1 MSSSIDIATIAL
13 RRSQLYRRHI
23 ENGAVF
29 ESLSNATA
37 EDSALVSHY
46 GSTSY
51 KQEQE
56 LTQAQHLGLADLST
70 LPRIGFK
77 GLGTPDW
84 ATGQGIELPTQPNRA
99 ILQSDGTLVARLSQS
114 ELLLA
119 SNLSGLSE
127 SIGSSSQ
134 AARNSELPERVYS
147 LPRSDSHSWLVLCG
161 SRAAETLAKVCG
173 VDLRPHKFA
182 NGEVAQ
188 TSIAKIN
195 GVIVRNDL
203 GETLSYCIFSD
214 SSSVE
219 FLWDSLHDA
228 MAEFKG
234 AAIGIQALRD
244 C

>member
-1 MSSSIDIATIAL
+1 MSPSIDIVTTAL

-23 ENGAVF
+23 EMGAVF
-29 ESLSNATA
+29 ESLGDGTA
-37 EDSALVSHY
+37 GDSALVSYY
-46 GSTSY
+46 GANNH
-51 KQEQE
+51 QQE

-70 LPRIGFK
+70 LPRMGFK

-84 ATGQGIELPTQPNRA
+84 AAGQGIELPAQPNQA
-99 ILQSDGTLVARLSQS
+99 TLQSDGTLVARLSQS

-119 SNLSGLSE
+119 SNLNGLSE
-127 SIGSSSQ
+127 SIASTTQSTP
-134 AARNSELPERVYS
+134 PERVYS

-188 TSIAKIN
+188 TAIAKIN
-195 GVIVRNDL
+195 GVLVRNDL

>member
-1 MSSSIDIATIAL
+1 MSSSIDIATNAL

-23 ENGAVF
+23 EMGAVF
-29 ESLSNATA
+29 ESLSDRTA
-37 EDSALVSHY
+37 GNSAVVSHY
-46 GSTSY
+46 GTN
-51 KQEQE
+51 KQE

-70 LPRIGFK
+70 LPRMGFK

-84 ATGQGIELPTQPNRA
+84 AAEQGIELPALPNRA
-99 ILQSDGTLVARLSQS
+99 TLQSDGTLVARLSQS

-119 SNLSGLSE
+119 SNLNGLSE
-127 SIGSSSQ
+127 SIANTAQS
-134 AARNSELPERVYS
+134 APPERVYS

-234 AAIGIQALRD
+234 AAIGIQALRN
-244 C
+244 CQ

>member
-1 MSSSIDIATIAL
+1 MSSSIDIASNAL

-23 ENGAVF
+23 EMGAAF
-29 ESLSNATA
+29 ESLSDRTA
-37 EDSALVSHY
+37 GNSAVVSHY
-46 GSTSY
+46 GTN
-51 KQEQE
+51 KQE

-70 LPRIGFK
+70 LPRMGFK

-84 ATGQGIELPTQPNRA
+84 AAEQGIELPALPNRA
-99 ILQSDGTLVARLSQS
+99 TLQSDGTLVARLSQS

-119 SNLSGLSE
+119 SNLNGLSE
-127 SIGSSSQ
+127 SIANTAQS
-134 AARNSELPERVYS
+134 APPERVYS

-234 AAIGIQALRD
+234 AAIGIQALRN
-244 C
+244 CQ

>member
-1 MSSSIDIATIAL
+1 MSSSNDIATTAL

-23 ENGAVF
+23 EMGAVF
-29 ESLSNATA
+29 EALSDGTA
-37 EDSALVSHY
+37 GDSAVVSHY
-46 GSTSY
+46 RTS
-51 KQEQE
+51 EEE

-70 LPRIGFK
+70 LPRMGFK
-77 GLGTPDW
+77 GLGTPGW
-84 ATGQGIELPTQPNRA
+84 AAAQGIELPAQPNQA
-99 ILQSDGTLVARLSQS
+99 TLQTDGTLVARLSQS

-119 SNLSGLSE
+119 SNLNGLSE
-127 SIGSSSQ
+127 SIESFANTTQS
-134 AARNSELPERVYS
+134 ARNSELPERVYS

-195 GVIVRNDL
+195 GVLVRNDL

>member
-1 MSSSIDIATIAL
+1 MSPSIDIVTTAL

-23 ENGAVF
+23 EMGAVF
-29 ESLSNATA
+29 ESLGDGTA
-37 EDSALVSHY
+37 GDSALVSHY
-46 GSTSY
+46 GANNH
-51 KQEQE
+51 QQE

-70 LPRIGFK
+70 LPRMGFK

-84 ATGQGIELPTQPNRA
+84 AAGQGIELPAQPNQA
-99 ILQSDGTLVARLSQS
+99 TLQSDGTLVARLSQS

-119 SNLSGLSE
+119 SNLNGLSE
-127 SIGSSSQ
+127 SIANTTQSTP
-134 AARNSELPERVYS
+134 PERVYS

-161 SRAAETLAKVCG
+161 SRAAEALAKVCG

-195 GVIVRNDL
+195 GVLVRNDL
-203 GETLSYCIFSD
+203 DETLSYCIFSD

>member
-1 MSSSIDIATIAL
+1 MSSSIDIATNAL

-23 ENGAVF
+23 EMGAVF
-29 ESLSNATA
+29 ESLSDRTA
-37 EDSALVSHY
+37 GNSAVVSHY
-46 GSTSY
+46 GTN
-51 KQEQE
+51 KQE

-70 LPRIGFK
+70 LPRMGFK

-84 ATGQGIELPTQPNRA
+84 AAEQGIELPALPNRA
-99 ILQSDGTLVARLSQS
+99 TLQSDGTLVARLSQS

-119 SNLSGLSE
+119 SNLNGLSE
-127 SIGSSSQ
+127 SIANTAQS
-134 AARNSELPERVYS
+134 APPERVYS

-188 TSIAKIN
+188 TSVAKIN

-234 AAIGIQALRD
+234 AAIGIQALRT
-244 C
+244 CQ